1 MTTSARGD
9 SAVVLYGIRRI
20 FVDMSHDN
28 EPQSNRRQFM
38 KATGSTALVGGLA
51 GCLGSLQGGGGGPI
65 TVGVA
70 LPFSGDLADFGE
82 PMTNALNVALD
93 HINEAGGPNGRE
105 LELVTE
111 DTATESTQG
120 VNAAQKLI
128 ETDDASIVIG
138 AVSSGVTISIAQS
151 VTIPGG
157 VMQISPASSSP
168 TISTL
173 DDDDLVWRTRVNDR
187 FQAVAMGR
195 IIEAQGGDSAAVLYI
210 NNDFGQALA
219 NTFENSFAGE
229 TVAAVAYESGQSSYQ
244 QQLSQLYE
252 DDPDWVA
259 FAGYPESGTTILKQW
274 NEGGYGGNWVLH
286 TSVLNEDFVNNVGT
300 DIVSGMFAA
309 RPLTPTGQAS
319 NRFKSDYSNRYPD
332 ANVFTPYSW
341 NSYDALMSWA
351 LAVHHA
357 GTADSAEAK
366 QSMRP
371 VSNPP
376 GQSFSYEE
384 FGAATDAIDDGDDI
398 NYDGPSGSVDY
409 DKNGEVAADIAVIQI
424 SEQGEFEETRTIE
437 ASELTG

>member
-1 MTTSARGD
+1 
-9 SAVVLYGIRRI
+9 
-20 FVDMSHDN
+20 MSYN
-28 EPQSNRRQFM
+28 TKQQSNRRQFL
-38 KATGSTALVGGLA
+38 KATGSAAFVGGLA
-51 GCLGSLQGGGGGPI
+51 GCLGSLQGTGGGPI

-70 LPFSGDLADFGE
+70 LPFSGDLTDFGE

-93 HINEAGGPNGRE
+93 HINEAGGPLGRE

-128 ETDDASIVIG
+128 ETDDAAIVIG

-151 VTIPGG
+151 VTIPAG
-157 VMQISPASSSP
+157 VLQISPASSSP

-173 DDDDLVWRTRVNDR
+173 EDDDLVWRTRVNDR
-187 FQAVAMGR
+187 FQAVAMGQ
-195 IIEAQGGDSAAVLYI
+195 IIADQGGDSAAVLYI

-229 TVAAVAYESGQSSYQ
+229 TVAKVAYESGQSSYQ
-244 QQLSQLYE
+244 QQLSQLYD

-300 DIVSGMFAA
+300 DIVAGMYAA

-319 NRFKSDYSNRYPD
+319 SRFKSDYSDRYPD

-357 GTADSAEAK
+357 GTPDSAEVK
-366 QSMRP
+366 QSLRP

-376 GQSFSYEE
+376 GQSVSYDD
-384 FGAATDAIDDGDDI
+384 FPAGTDAIDNGDDI

-409 DKNGEVAADIAVIQI
+409 DENGEVAADIAVIQI
-424 SEQGEFEETRTIE
+424 SEQGEFEETRTIT
-437 ASELTG
+437 ASELTD